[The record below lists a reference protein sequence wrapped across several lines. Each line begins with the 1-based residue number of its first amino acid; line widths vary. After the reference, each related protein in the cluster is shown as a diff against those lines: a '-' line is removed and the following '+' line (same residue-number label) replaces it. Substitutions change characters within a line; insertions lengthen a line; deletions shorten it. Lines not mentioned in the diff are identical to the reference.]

1 MDTDADV
8 RPPWLEW
15 ASSMMMANLRPRCS
29 LPMAS
34 RMNGNFW
41 TVVMT
46 IRLPSWSSRRRC
58 PEVSAWPTM
67 EPTWANCLMVSRI
80 CLSNTL
86 RSVTTI
92 AVSKTV
98 ASSRSSPISWW
109 ASHAMEL
116 DLPLP
121 AEC

>member
-1 MDTDADV
+1 MAMNAAA

-46 IRLPSWSSRRRC
+46 IRLPSWSRVRRLL
-58 PEVSAWPTM
+58 ELLAWPTT

-80 CLSNTL
+80 CLSKIF
-86 RSVTTI
+86 RSVTMM
-92 AVSKTV
+92 AESKSVSP
-98 ASSRSSPISWW
+98 SCSSPISWW
-109 ASHAMEL
+109 ASHAMEF